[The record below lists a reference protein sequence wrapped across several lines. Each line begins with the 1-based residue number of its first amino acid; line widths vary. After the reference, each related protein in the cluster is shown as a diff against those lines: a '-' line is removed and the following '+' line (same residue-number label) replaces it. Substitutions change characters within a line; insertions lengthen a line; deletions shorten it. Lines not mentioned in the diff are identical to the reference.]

1 RGWRQSGAAALLL
14 QVQGPPGAG
23 CIPGRRGP
31 YGPVHRRRLR
41 LQQQHRAKGR
51 AVRASLHRRG
61 APEPLHSGLHRR
73 GVALQSG
80 ATHGAGVGD
89 RRRASGQCDAGIPA
103 ATRCADRRA
112 GADRRDALHR
122 AGSVSREPRRSLR
135 LSVRREAGI
144 AHCVWSGRCR
154 ILAIPR
160 RAKKGAARLHPQ
172 RAEAM
177 MRCRRPVRAA
187 AIAAMSICAGP
198 MAVSGQSAAR
208 DSLRLDDLQ
217 NRAVQHDPRTRQLDL
232 LTSQSA
238 LRLQDIDASQLPV
251 ISANADGQYQSQ
263 VVTLP
268 LRLPN
273 GLSFPVPPHDTY
285 DAHVGAQQ
293 PIYDPTVRAR
303 RGVERAQLA
312 ASQAAVQTSTFAL
325 RQNVNDAY
333 FSALLQQ
340 AQYAEQESAI
350 TDLEARRKVA
360 ASRVAQGA
368 ALRSETEMLDAELLR
383 RRQAATQLAA
393 GRDAAL
399 VVLGDL
405 TGQQIPAADALV
417 LPDLSAAVARV
428 RQDVDTLRA
437 RPEYEQFARSRDV
450 LAQQQTSLGAAD
462 LPRVSAFGRAGYGRP
477 GLNPLAQAFSNYW
490 LAGVQVEWTPWNWG
504 ATRRDREVLEL
515 QRQIVATN
523 EAAFDRSVQRS
534 IAREVASIDQLAQTL
549 ADDDTIVALR
559 ENILRETGFRFSEGV
574 VTSAD
579 YVDRETD
586 LLDARLSRA
595 THRVQLAQARAN
607 FLTSLGLGVH

>member
-1 RGWRQSGAAALLL
+1 
-14 QVQGPPGAG
+14 
-23 CIPGRRGP
+23 
-31 YGPVHRRRLR
+31 
-41 LQQQHRAKGR
+41 
-51 AVRASLHRRG
+51 
-61 APEPLHSGLHRR
+61 
-73 GVALQSG
+73 
-80 ATHGAGVGD
+80 
-89 RRRASGQCDAGIPA
+89 
-103 ATRCADRRA
+103 
-112 GADRRDALHR
+112 
-122 AGSVSREPRRSLR
+122 
-135 LSVRREAGI
+135 
-144 AHCVWSGRCR
+144 
-154 ILAIPR
+154 
-160 RAKKGAARLHPQ
+160 
-172 RAEAM
+172 
-177 MRCRRPVRAA
+177 MRCRRSVRAA

-383 RRQAATQLAA
+383 RRQAAAQLAA

-515 QRQIVATN
+515 QRQIVATS

-534 IAREVASIDQLAQTL
+534 IARDVASIDQLAQTL